1 MKKVVLM
8 FLGLAAFA
16 FSTTFAYAGSVP
28 NLPYRTERMWKMTHD
43 LSKMLG
49 TYVTDR
55 NGHRIA
61 KVKDFVMDEKG
72 RIAFAILGYSQDK
85 MTEKLVAVPYAVLFY
100 NDANKEF
107 ITNIT
112 EEHLASAPII
122 QDTADLAGHAYAGKL
137 DRYFGVRPSWG
148 TDESSAAAGD

>member
-1 MKKVVLM
+1 MKKNVLM

-16 FSTTFAYAGSVP
+16 VSTTFAYAGSAP
-28 NLPYRTERMWKMTHD
+28 DLPYRTERMWIMTHD
-43 LSKMLG
+43 VGKMLG

-55 NGHRIA
+55 DGHKIA

-72 RIAFAILGYSQDK
+72 RITFAILGYSQEK
-85 MTEKLVAVPYAVLFY
+85 APEKLVAVPYEVLFY

-112 EEHLASAPII
+112 EGHLASAPKI
-122 QDTADLAGHAYAGKL
+122 QDTADLAGHEYAGKV

-148 TDESSAAAGD
+148 AEESRVALGD